1 MTKRTA
7 KPADLDPRFASVLD
21 ALLQERAVTQSRMFG
36 SPGLK
41 VGGKVFVMLVKGKL
55 VAKLP
60 KARVDELV
68 ASGAGEYFDPG
79 HGRLMKEWV
88 ALGPKSEAR
97 WLQLAREAK
106 RFVTTR

>member
-7 KPADLDPRFASVLD
+7 KQADVHPRFASVLD
-21 ALLQERAVTQSRMFG
+21 VLLRKPGVTQSRMFG

-41 VGGKVFVMLVKGKL
+41 VGGKVFVMLVKGGL

-68 ASGAGEYFDPG
+68 SSGAGEYFDPG
-79 HGRLMKEWV
+79 HGRLMKEWI

-97 WLQLAREAK
+97 WVELAVEAK
-106 RFVTTR
+106 QFVAAR